1 MSGEKNKKPL
11 TLSWEDFQSMGDPSQ
26 AQGEKQMDNAKDW
39 PEGWK
44 DSVIRIHLEKK
55 GRGGK
60 EVNVIKGLSL
70 IPDHL
75 LSELAREIKIQCGA
89 GGTFGSGEILIQG
102 NFRQKIKEILLKKGF
117 RNIKFAGG

>member
-1 MSGEKNKKPL
+1 MSEEKNKKAF
-11 TLSWEDFQSMGDPSQ
+11 TLSWEDFQLMGDPSQ
-26 AQGEKQMDNAKDW
+26 LQGENQTENASDW
-39 PEGWK
+39 PAGWE
-44 DSVIRIHLEKK
+44 DSIIRIHLEKK

-70 IPDHL
+70 FSEHL
-75 LSELAREIKIQCGA
+75 LSELAREIKIQCGT
-89 GGTFGSGEILIQG
+89 GGTFTSGEILIQG